1 MNDFSDIEN
10 ELRALHPIAPS
21 DELRARIERDLEQSQ
36 SNASSSDNIIRPSRF
51 NFGWSIIG
59 LGLAAA
65 AAFVILARIN
75 GPVVP
80 PAQPNVAATN
90 PVSTTPAARLSS
102 AQFIPAGA
110 SRVVYH
116 TQNEGLHFPRGS
128 SAPVRR
134 VRSRGRET
142 LQWQNPET
150 GASLRVSYPSE
161 EVQLI
166 PIAGQ

>member
-1 MNDFSDIEN
+1 MNDFSEIEN
-10 ELRALHPIAPS
+10 ELRALRPIAPS
-21 DELRARIERDLEQSQ
+21 DELGRRIGQALRE
-36 SNASSSDNIIRPSRF
+36 SDTKAPPDNVIRPSRF
-51 NFGWSIIG
+51 NFGWTVIG

-65 AAFVILARIN
+65 AAFVILARVN
-75 GPVVP
+75 LPVTSSTP
-80 PAQPNVAATN
+80 PAVAATN
-90 PVSTTPAARLSS
+90 RSEIAPAAALSS

-116 TQNEGLHFPRGS
+116 TQDEGLHFPRGS
-128 SAPVRR
+128 TSPVRR

>member
-10 ELRALHPIAPS
+10 DLRALRPIPPS
-21 DELRARIERDLEQSQ
+21 DELEIRIGQALRESG
-36 SNASSSDNIIRPSRF
+36 SGAPPDNVIRPARF
-51 NFGWSIIG
+51 NFSWTVIG

-65 AAFVILARIN
+65 AAFVILARVN
-75 GPVVP
+75 LPVTSSTQ
-80 PAQPNVAATN
+80 PAVAATN
-90 PVSTTPAARLSS
+90 RSEIAPAAALAS

-116 TQNEGLHFPRGS
+116 TQDEGLHFPRGS
-128 SAPVRR
+128 TSPVRR

-142 LQWQNPET
+142 LRWQNPET

-166 PIAGQ
+166 PVAGQ

>member
-10 ELRALHPIAPS
+10 ELRALRPVRPT
-21 DELRARIERDLEQSQ
+21 DELRARIERALSEPE
-36 SNASSSDNIIRPSRF
+36 SNAPTPDNVIRPSRF
-51 NFGWSIIG
+51 NFGWSVIG

-65 AAFVILARIN
+65 ATFVILARVHL
-75 GPVVP
+75 PVAP
-80 PAQPNVAATN
+80 SPQPTVALTN
-90 PVSTTPAARLSS
+90 PVATKPAEGLSS

-116 TQNEGLHFPRGS
+116 TQDEGLLFPRGS
-128 SAPVRR
+128 SPVRR
-134 VRSRGRET
+134 IRSRGRET
-142 LQWQNPET
+142 LRWQNPQT

-161 EVQLI
+161 EVQLT

>member
-1 MNDFSDIEN
+1 MNDFSDIEK
-10 ELRALHPIAPS
+10 ELRALRPIAPS
-21 DELRARIERDLEQSQ
+21 DELLARVTRDLES
-36 SNASSSDNIIRPSRF
+36 APEADGSDKIIRPRF
-51 NFGWSIIG
+51 VFGWTALG

-65 AAFVILARIN
+65 AALMLLARVHS
-75 GPVVP
+75 PMSS
-80 PAQPNVAATN
+80 QPQDGTVAA
-90 PVSTTPAARLSS
+90 SPATQAPSALSS

-116 TQNEGLHFPRGS
+116 TQDEGLHFQRGS
-128 SAPVRR
+128 AAPVRR

-142 LQWQNPET
+142 LQWHNPET
-150 GASLRVSYPSE
+150 GASLRVTYPSE

>member
-1 MNDFSDIEN
+1 MNDFSEIEN
-10 ELRALHPIAPS
+10 ELRALRPVAPS
-21 DELRARIERDLEQSQ
+21 DGLVTRVDRALGESDR
-36 SNASSSDNIIRPSRF
+36 NAPAPDNVIRPARF
-51 NFGWSIIG
+51 HFGWTVIG

-65 AAFVILARIN
+65 AAFLILARVN
-75 GPVVP
+75 LSVAPSTQPVVASIN
-80 PAQPNVAATN
+80 PAA
-90 PVSTTPAARLSS
+90 TTPAARLSS

-110 SRVVYH
+110 SRVVYR
-116 TQNEGLHFPRGS
+116 TQDEGLLFPRGS
-128 SAPVRR
+128 TAPVRR

-142 LQWQNPET
+142 LRWQNPET